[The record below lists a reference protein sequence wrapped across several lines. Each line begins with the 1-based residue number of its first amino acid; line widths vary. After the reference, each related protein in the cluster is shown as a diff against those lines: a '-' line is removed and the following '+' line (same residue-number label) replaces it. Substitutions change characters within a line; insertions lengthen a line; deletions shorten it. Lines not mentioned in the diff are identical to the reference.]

1 MTDRR
6 KTSIFTKDK
15 EAAISVWQRELQE
28 ERKEVISPLGITFLT
43 SLADS
48 KLPPRVSRG
57 LRAQGDLPV
66 DAFTRAG
73 LLLCLPFSAVR
84 RTVYSCPGSRSVR
97 TWEVA
102 SFGSWTSIDWPV
114 GRL

>member
-1 MTDRR
+1 M
-6 KTSIFTKDK
+6 
-15 EAAISVWQRELQE
+15 WQRELQE
-28 ERKEVISPLGITFLT
+28 ERKEQVFLLGITFLT
-43 SLADS
+43 GLADS

-57 LRAQGDLPV
+57 LGGAQGDLPV
-66 DAFTRAG
+66 DAFTLEG

-84 RTVYSCPGSRSVR
+84 RMVYSCPGSRSVR